1 MLVYSGEKFIKEDLF
16 FVVLVIF
23 FLVNLFINFPRKREH
38 FGFGNFLI
46 QTEKK
51 NLSES
56 F

>member
-1 MLVYSGEKFIKEDLF
+1 MLVYSGEKLIKEDLF
-16 FVVLVIF
+16 FVVLVLF
-23 FLVNLFINFPRKREH
+23 FVKLFINFPRKREH